1 MKSFF
6 SKWGLTVSLVV
17 ITVHFLAQLFGEEYK
32 LVEEISKALFLPT
45 LIIYLYVQPNVTNK
59 PGKNIV
65 MLGLFGS
72 FLGDVFL
79 ISKSLFIPGLIA
91 FMMTHVCNILFFS
104 KLYSPKQPKS
114 KIVLVS
120 TFLLVCFC
128 VFIYFQLSGGMG
140 NLIYPVLVYMAL
152 ISSAALMAIHISNNK
167 ATKIIANNFWIPG
180 MLFFLASDSIL
191 AFNKFDWSRNSP
203 VENIGLVIMIT
214 YGLAQFLL
222 VKGFQMYF
230 ANKIT
235 VAK

>member
-79 ISKSLFIPGLIA
+79 ISKSLFIPGMFA